1 MPNADQRLSGKRAL
15 VTGASRGI
23 GRATALRLAA
33 EGAHVALGVRA
44 AADGDL
50 VLAEITAA
58 GGSGSVVLLDVTD
71 AASVATGV
79 ERAARPDRRLDILV
93 NNAGTGG
100 ITPLDGDARSDEMWA
115 RILEVNLTGTWRV
128 CRATLP
134 FLRDGGRIVNI
145 SSVVG
150 RFGVPTQSAYAASKH
165 AIIGLTRC
173 LALELAPKRITVNA
187 VCPGWVDTELG
198 RAGISRIAKGA
209 GITNEEAFAMAGKM
223 APLGQVLSP
232 DEIGGLVAY
241 LASDDARN
249 VTGQALVIDGGQV
262 MP

>member
-1 MPNADQRLSGKRAL
+1 MSKAELRLSGKRAL

-23 GRATALRLAA
+23 GRAIALRLALD
-33 EGAHVALGVRA
+33 GARVGLGVRV
-44 AADGDL
+44 AADGEL
-50 VLAEITAA
+50 VLAEIEAA
-58 GGSGSVVLLDVTD
+58 GGTGLVVPLDVTD

-79 ERAARPDRRLDILV
+79 ERASRPDRRIDILV

-100 ITPLDGDARSDEMWA
+100 LTPLGGDARSDETWA

-134 FLRDGGRIVNI
+134 FLPDGGRIVNI

-150 RFGVPTQSAYAASKH
+150 RFGVPTQSGYAASKH

-173 LALELAPKRITVNA
+173 LALELAPRKITVNA

-209 GITNEEAFAMAGKM
+209 RITDEEAFAMAGKM
-223 APLGQVLSP
+223 APLGEVLSP

-249 VTGQALVIDGGQV
+249 MTGQSLVIDGGQV